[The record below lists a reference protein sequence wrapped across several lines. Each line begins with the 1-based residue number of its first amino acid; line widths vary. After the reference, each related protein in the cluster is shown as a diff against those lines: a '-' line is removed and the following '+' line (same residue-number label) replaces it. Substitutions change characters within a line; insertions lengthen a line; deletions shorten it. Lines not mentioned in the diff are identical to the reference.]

1 MKKNNKIY
9 SFELIGFILDIV
21 NFFLISNE
29 KLAPE
34 LLHNFYSQHN
44 ILIKIIYF
52 LAGLVIIGIFSSIIF
67 IKLNSK
73 NRISQFNE
81 VELR

>member
-1 MKKNNKIY
+1 M
-9 SFELIGFILDIV
+9 ELIGFILDIV

-34 LLHNFYSQHN
+34 LLHNYYLQHK

-52 LAGLVIIGIFSSIIF
+52 FAGLVIIGIFSSLII
-67 IKLNSK
+67 IKLNIK
-73 NRISQFNE
+73 NRNSQFNE

>member
-1 MKKNNKIY
+1 M
-9 SFELIGFILDIV
+9 ELIGFILDIV

-34 LLHNFYSQHN
+34 SLHNYYLEHK

-52 LAGLVIIGIFSSIIF
+52 FAGLVIIGIFSSIII
-67 IKLNSK
+67 IKLNIK
-73 NRISQFNE
+73 NRNSQFNE
-81 VELR
+81 VELK